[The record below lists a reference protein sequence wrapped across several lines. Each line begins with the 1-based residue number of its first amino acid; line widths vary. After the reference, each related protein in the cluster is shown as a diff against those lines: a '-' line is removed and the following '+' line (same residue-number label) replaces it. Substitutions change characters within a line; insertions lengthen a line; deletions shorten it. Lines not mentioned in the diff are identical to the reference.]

1 VRLVERPLAIEGA
14 FVSLAEAARHRAR
27 MIAMVAL
34 GLAAACLPARQV
46 LGADTLSQTTAT
58 GKIQVLQRDAIV
70 VLENSDRLVYKHFDL
85 KERRVVTVSLDKMSL
100 PYHVQTS
107 SSAERQSIVALWK
120 KFGFTATVTDLAGK
134 TTKVYDAYMDFYPP
148 GGRGSLLEAVPPRT
162 SFMLL
167 RTGGAA
173 DDVDFEKI
181 QSAEFNG
188 NQIKTIL
195 RDGSS
200 EEGQFLMPTNLPA
213 EARFL
218 GITDRYDPASRE
230 VFDFALPL
238 QKIRKIEFEH

>member
-1 VRLVERPLAIEGA
+1 
-14 FVSLAEAARHRAR
+14 
-27 MIAMVAL
+27 
-34 GLAAACLPARQV
+34 
-46 LGADTLSQTTAT
+46 
-58 GKIQVLQRDAIV
+58 
-70 VLENSDRLVYKHFDL
+70 
-85 KERRVVTVSLDKMSL
+85 
-100 PYHVQTS
+100 
-107 SSAERQSIVALWK
+107 
-120 KFGFTATVTDLAGK
+120 
-134 TTKVYDAYMDFYPP
+134 
-148 GGRGSLLEAVPPRT
+148 
-162 SFMLL
+162 MLL